1 MGKGRKNGRFTKNH
15 EKRVGDGMFTILIVV
30 MVLFQSILITLYF
43 CVVYIVLTI
52 FFSKAVKIK
61 HIRIS

>member
-1 MGKGRKNGRFTKNH
+1 
-15 EKRVGDGMFTILIVV
+15 MFTILIVV
-30 MVLFQSILITLYF
+30 MVLFQSILIKLYF

-52 FFSKAVKIK
+52 FFSKAVKIE